1 MKRTAFDERR
11 DTQVADEYSRKHAQC
26 TVCNAPTEVEELNT
40 YGARC
45 FACYGRYCHQGR
57 YFPPLSKAER
67 LEMAARVK
75 AALAGGLRASPRDH
89 MAYLSAKEEAGTAS
103 PAQRAFLAAARR
115 PTTTTEDAE

>member
-1 MKRTAFDERR
+1 MKRTAFDDRR
-11 DTQVADEYSRKHAQC
+11 DAQVADEYIRKHAQC
-26 TVCNAPTEVEELNT
+26 TACHAPTEVDELNT

-45 FACYGRYCHQGR
+45 FACYARYCHQDR
-57 YFPPLSKAER
+57 YFPSLSKAQR

-75 AALAGGLRASPRDH
+75 AALGGGLRASPRDH
-89 MAYLSAKEEAGTAS
+89 MAHLAAKEAAGTAS